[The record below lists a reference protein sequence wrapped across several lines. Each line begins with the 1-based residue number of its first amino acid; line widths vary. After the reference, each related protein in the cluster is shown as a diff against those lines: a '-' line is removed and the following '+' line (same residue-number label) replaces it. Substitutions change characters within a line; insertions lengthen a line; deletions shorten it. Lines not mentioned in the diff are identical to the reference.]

1 MPAKKKILIVD
12 DEPDVVAFLK
22 KRLQARD
29 YNVISANDGIEGL
42 KKAIDEKPDL
52 ILLDIIMPNKDGFAM
67 LKELKDKETTKEM
80 PVIII
85 SVKGESSAIFEG
97 QELGATDYLIKPYDF
112 QELLKYIKKY
122 SL

>member
-97 QELGATDYLIKPYDF
+97 QTLGATDYLIKPYDF